1 MSGAVIAGISVPGIE
16 RGWQMTVD
24 RHIEV
29 VDVVGSRPQLVPL
42 FASAAAD
49 EAALS
54 CELWVNGSTA
64 ATLESTLPPKGSGA
78 SFTLALPGTASIPAL
93 PGFGTY
99 SADTWRLF
107 GCVPTAPATSLGRKA
122 PVVDL
127 FGYALDLRFGAG
139 AYGTGGAGGNE
150 RTGSIPTDAT
160 IPAIL
165 SRKFSAHQ
173 IQDSSS
179 ARSPLPIGS
188 GVSFPTTVHG
198 RRRDARIQLDHM
210 TESEATAV
218 CNWFRAI
225 RASRF
230 NIAHAALFGP
240 GMAGTVSA
248 VALELSFM
256 RPGGNWWDADLLMSY
271 AGAAT

>member
-1 MSGAVIAGISVPGIE
+1 MSEAVIAGISFPGIE
-16 RGWQMTVD
+16 RGWQMTID

-54 CELWVNGSTA
+54 CELWVNEATA
-64 ATLESTLPPKGSGA
+64 ATLESTLPPKGTAGTFALS
-78 SFTLALPGTASIPAL
+78 LPGAASIPAL
-93 PGFGTY
+93 PGFGVY
-99 SADTWRLF
+99 SSDAWTVY

-122 PVVDL
+122 PIVDL
-127 FGYALDLRFGAG
+127 FGYALELRFGAG
-139 AYGTGGAGGNE
+139 AYGLRGSGGNE
-150 RTGSIPTDAT
+150 RTGAIPTDTT
-160 IPAIL
+160 IPPVL

-179 ARSPLPIGS
+179 ARAPLPIGS
-188 GVSFPTTVHG
+188 GVSLPTTVHG

-230 NIAHAALFGP
+230 NITHAALFGP

-256 RPGGNWWDADLLMSY
+256 RPGGNWWDADLLVSY

>member
-1 MSGAVIAGISVPGIE
+1 MSAAVIAGVAFPGIE
-16 RGWQMTVD
+16 RGWRVTVD

-29 VDVVGSRPQLVPL
+29 VNVVGSRPQLVPL
-42 FASAAAD
+42 FASAASD
-49 EAALS
+49 EASLS
-54 CELWVNGSTA
+54 CELWVNASTA
-64 ATLESTLPPKGSGA
+64 ATIEATLPPKGTGA
-78 SFTLALPGTASIPAL
+78 SFTLALPGTASIPAI

-99 SADTWRLF
+99 GSDTWRLF
-107 GCVPTAPATSLGRKA
+107 GCVATAPATSMGQKA
-122 PVVDL
+122 PIVDL
-127 FGYALDLRFGAG
+127 FGYSLDLRFGAA

-150 RTGSIPTDAT
+150 RTGSIPTDTT
-160 IPAIL
+160 IPPVL

-173 IQDSSS
+173 IQDSSTMR
-179 ARSPLPIGS
+179 APLPLGS

-198 RRRDARIQLDHM
+198 RRRDARIQLDHL
-210 TESEATAV
+210 TESDATAV

-225 RASRF
+225 RTSKF
-230 NIAHAALFGP
+230 NIAHPALFGP

-256 RPGGNWWDADLLMSY
+256 RPGGNWWDADLLVSY